1 MKKIFILLL
10 LAALLLTACSSSDT
24 SSIQDIQMFDVS
36 FTVDLQRQT
45 VTDGYYVYRF
55 AIKDNTVT
63 ITYPNQARYWQE
75 LTQSDAR
82 CGWDGNYTNE
92 NWPYISGEKLVQVVS
107 SAQPT
112 PKTIPPALAYT
123 ILALLG
129 AWYVFFPKA
138 ALMLILGFLF
148 KSSQPPRAAK
158 VAMQL
163 FGCMLWALDIY
174 WIFF

>member
-1 MKKIFILLL
+1 MKKLFILLII
-10 LAALLLTACSSSDT
+10 AALLLTACT
-24 SSIQDIQMFDVS
+24 SSGTPSVQDIRMFDVS

-55 AIKDNTVT
+55 SIKDNTVT
-63 ITYPNQARYWQE
+63 ITYPNQVRYWQE
-75 LTQSDAR
+75 LAESDAR
-82 CGWDGNYTNE
+82 CGWDDGYTSDSS
-92 NWPYISGEKLVQVVS
+92 PYISGEKLVQVVS
-107 SAQPT
+107 TAQPA
-112 PKTIPPALAYT
+112 PKTIPPALAYG

-148 KSSQPPRAAK
+148 KNSQPPKAAK
-158 VAMQL
+158 IAIQL